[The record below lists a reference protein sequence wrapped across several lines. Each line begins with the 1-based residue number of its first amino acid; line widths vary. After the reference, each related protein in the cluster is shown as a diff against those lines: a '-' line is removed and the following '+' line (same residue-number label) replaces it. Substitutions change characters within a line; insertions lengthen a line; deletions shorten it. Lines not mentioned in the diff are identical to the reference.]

1 MAAAIRIRER
11 TTSKSL
17 SNSCAS
23 AFSGQI
29 RHKTCES
36 CDEYAR
42 IVQRRGWDLA
52 ALLVDG
58 CRVVY
63 LFLYRRNM
71 MADIG
76 AHVGGRRAKSGHESL
91 TASPGM
97 TLAESLR
104 QKLEGAI
111 AAGHLEPGSRLDEQE
126 IAQRFGVSRTPVREA
141 FRLMAANNLV
151 ELRGRLGATVRSIKA
166 QALIEMFQVMAE
178 LEGLCARLA
187 ARRVS
192 QAWGDEIGKIH
203 QRLVTAGATGDID
216 VFYDINQEFHEAI
229 YEASRNAF
237 LADQTRKLRNQVA
250 AYRRRVTRMPNRIA
264 DTIREHEAIMQAI
277 LAHDPERAH
286 SAMRDH
292 VNLLGDNL
300 LDFLAA
306 FE

>member
-1 MAAAIRIRER
+1 MA
-11 TTSKSL
+11 SL
-17 SNSCAS
+17 GAHNGGGRAKNGDNSIVAS
-23 AFSGQI
+23 A
-29 RHKTCES
+29 
-36 CDEYAR
+36 
-42 IVQRRGWDLA
+42 
-52 ALLVDG
+52 
-58 CRVVY
+58 
-63 LFLYRRNM
+63 
-71 MADIG
+71 
-76 AHVGGRRAKSGHESL
+76 
-91 TASPGM
+91 GM

-111 AAGHLEPGSRLDEQE
+111 AAGHLAPGSRLDEQE

-151 ELRGRLGATVRSIKA
+151 ELRGRQGATVRTVKA

-192 QAWGDEIGKIH
+192 QAWGDEISKIH
-203 QRLVTAGATGDID
+203 QRLVAASKSGDID
-216 VFYDINQEFHEAI
+216 EFYDINQEFHEAI

-237 LADQTRKLRNQVA
+237 LADQTRRLRNQVA
-250 AYRRRVTRMPNRIA
+250 AYRRRVTHMPNRIA

-286 SAMRDH
+286 SAMRNH

>member
-1 MAAAIRIRER
+1 M
-11 TTSKSL
+11 
-17 SNSCAS
+17 
-23 AFSGQI
+23 SG
-29 RHKTCES
+29 
-36 CDEYAR
+36 
-42 IVQRRGWDLA
+42 L
-52 ALLVDG
+52 
-58 CRVVY
+58 
-63 LFLYRRNM
+63 
-71 MADIG
+71 G
-76 AHVGGRRAKSGHESL
+76 AHEGGNRAENGHDSL
-91 TASPGM
+91 ATIPGV
-97 TLAESLR
+97 TLAEGLR

-111 AAGHLEPGSRLDEQE
+111 AAGHIEPGSRLDEQE

-151 ELRGRLGATVRSIKA
+151 ELRGRQGATVRAIKA

-192 QAWGDEIGKIH
+192 QAWGSEISTVH
-203 QRLVTAGATGDID
+203 QRLVAAGETGDID
-216 VFYDINQEFHEAI
+216 AFYDINQEFHEAI
-229 YEASRNAF
+229 YEASRNPF

-264 DTIREHEAIMQAI
+264 DTLREHEAIMQAI
-277 LAHDPERAH
+277 LAHDAERAH
-286 SAMRDH
+286 STMRDH

>member
-1 MAAAIRIRER
+1 MGR
-11 TTSKSL
+11 S
-17 SNSCAS
+17 
-23 AFSGQI
+23 
-29 RHKTCES
+29 
-36 CDEYAR
+36 
-42 IVQRRGWDLA
+42 
-52 ALLVDG
+52 
-58 CRVVY
+58 
-63 LFLYRRNM
+63 
-71 MADIG
+71 G
-76 AHVGGRRAKSGHESL
+76 AHNGGNAAQNGVVSLVG
-91 TASPGM
+91 TPGL

-104 QKLEGAI
+104 QRLEGAI

-151 ELRGRLGATVRSIKA
+151 ELRGRQGATVRSIKA

-192 QAWGDEIGKIH
+192 KRWGDEILEIH
-203 QRLVTAGATGDID
+203 QRLVAAGRSGDID
-216 VFYDINQEFHEAI
+216 EFYDINQEFHEAI
-229 YEASRNAF
+229 YEASRNAY
-237 LADQTRKLRNQVA
+237 LAEQTRKLRNQVA
-250 AYRRRVTRMPNRIA
+250 SYRRRVTHMPNRIV

>member
-1 MAAAIRIRER
+1 
-11 TTSKSL
+11 
-17 SNSCAS
+17 
-23 AFSGQI
+23 
-29 RHKTCES
+29 
-36 CDEYAR
+36 
-42 IVQRRGWDLA
+42 
-52 ALLVDG
+52 
-58 CRVVY
+58 
-63 LFLYRRNM
+63 M
-71 MADIG
+71 MFNAPN
-76 AHVGGRRAKSGHESL
+76 VGKRAKNGHSSL
-91 TASPGM
+91 AQMPGV

-104 QKLEGAI
+104 QKLEAAI

-151 ELRGRLGATVRSIKA
+151 ELRGRQGATVRTIKA
-166 QALIEMFQVMAE
+166 EALIEMFQVMAE

-192 QAWGDEIGKIH
+192 QAWENEISVIH
-203 QRLVTAGATGDID
+203 QRLVATGGDID
-216 VFYDINQEFHEAI
+216 MFYDVNQEFHEAI

-264 DTIREHEAIMQAI
+264 DTVREHEAIMQAI

-286 SAMRDH
+286 STMRDH

-300 LDFLAA
+300 LDFLAG
-306 FE
+306 FK

>member
-1 MAAAIRIRER
+1 MVDLGA
-11 TTSKSL
+11 
-17 SNSCAS
+17 
-23 AFSGQI
+23 
-29 RHKTCES
+29 H
-36 CDEYAR
+36 DEGKRAEN
-42 IVQRRGWDLA
+42 GHDSLA
-52 ALLVDG
+52 A
-58 CRVVY
+58 
-63 LFLYRRNM
+63 
-71 MADIG
+71 
-76 AHVGGRRAKSGHESL
+76 
-91 TASPGM
+91 TPGM
-97 TLAESLR
+97 TLAEGLR

-151 ELRGRLGATVRSIKA
+151 ELRGRQGATVRAIKA

-192 QAWGDEIGKIH
+192 QAWRAEISEIH
-203 QRLVTAGATGDID
+203 QRLVAAGETGDID
-216 VFYDINQEFHEAI
+216 LFYDINQEFHEAI

-237 LADQTRKLRNQVA
+237 LADQTRKLRDQVA
-250 AYRRRVTRMPNRIA
+250 AYRRRVTHMPNRIA
-264 DTIREHEAIMQAI
+264 DTVREHEAIMQAI

-286 SAMRDH
+286 STMRDH

>member
-1 MAAAIRIRER
+1 VPVM
-11 TTSKSL
+11 
-17 SNSCAS
+17 S
-23 AFSGQI
+23 A
-29 RHKTCES
+29 H
-36 CDEYAR
+36 A
-42 IVQRRGWDLA
+42 
-52 ALLVDG
+52 
-58 CRVVY
+58 
-63 LFLYRRNM
+63 
-71 MADIG
+71 
-76 AHVGGRRAKSGHESL
+76 GGRRAKNGQEIVA
-91 TASPGM
+91 ASAGM

-111 AAGHLEPGSRLDEQE
+111 AAGLLEPGSRLDEQE

-151 ELRGRLGATVRSIKA
+151 ELRGRQGAMVRSIKA
-166 QALIEMFQVMAE
+166 QALVEMFQVMAE

-187 ARRVS
+187 ARRIS
-192 QAWGDEIGKIH
+192 QAWRGEIGEIH
-203 QRLVTAGATGDID
+203 QRLVEAGVAGDID

-237 LADQTRKLRNQVA
+237 LAEQTRKLRNQVA
-250 AYRRRVTRMPNRIA
+250 AYRRRVTRMPNRIG

-277 LAHDPERAH
+277 LAHDPELAH